1 VRGLAVCADSLGGEG
16 GHFAV
21 FGNLEF
27 GCADFLA
34 SFLQGC
40 FVVIGVNF
48 LDGDGIGAAGH
59 GAGSGIVFAVELHS
73 EAMGNGLPSAFSPFM
88 VHLVPSE
95 AFWNRHGIGFGFS
108 DMEFPSTEK
117 WIALRQ

>member
-1 VRGLAVCADSLGGEG
+1 VRGLAVCADSLGSEG

-73 EAMGNGLPSAFSPFM
+73 EAMGNGATVGVFALHGAFGAVGGLLEP
-88 VHLVPSE
+88 
-95 AFWNRHGIGFGFS
+95 AWDRI
-108 DMEFPSTEK
+108 
-117 WIALRQ
+117 WI